1 VELRVADKVVPEEV
15 VKEVERFDKVGGP
28 RVVKV
33 AVGLY
38 PIPFGL
44 LARMRK

>member
-1 VELRVADKVVPEEV
+1 MELRVADRVVPEEV
-15 VKEVERFDKVGGP
+15 VKEVDRLDKVGGP

-44 LARMRK
+44 LARIRK